1 MKKVLG
7 VMAFFIIVMIFFGGA
22 ISIVITKMMGGGV
35 DESYIYPI
43 YGGIILLSGLI
54 VGCTVII
61 INEFKEV
68 KDMLLEKGEKVDDVD
83 YTIG

>member
-7 VMAFFIIVMIFFGGA
+7 VMAFFIIIMIFFGGD
-22 ISIVITKMMGGGV
+22 ISIVITKMIGGGV

-68 KDMLLEKGEKVDDVD
+68 KDILLEKVGK
-83 YTIG
+83 

>member
-7 VMAFFIIVMIFFGGA
+7 VMAFFIVVMIFFGGA
-22 ISIVITKMMGGGV
+22 ISQVITLTVGGGIA
-35 DESYIYPI
+35 ESYIYPI

-61 INEFKEV
+61 IDEFKEI
-68 KDMLLEKGEKVDDVD
+68 KDILLKRDEEVEDDNL
-83 YTIG
+83 

>member
-7 VMAFFIIVMIFFGGA
+7 IMAFFIIVMIFGGGA
-22 ISIVITKMMGGGV
+22 ISIVITKMVGGGV

-61 INEFKEV
+61 IDEFKEV
-68 KDMLLEKGEKVDDVD
+68 KTVLLEKSRIVDDID
-83 YTIG
+83 NTIE

>member
-7 VMAFFIIVMIFFGGA
+7 VMAFFVVIMIFGGGA
-22 ISIVITKMMGGGV
+22 ISLVITKIVGGGV
-35 DESYIYPI
+35 AESYIYPI

-61 INEFKEV
+61 IDEFKEV
-68 KDMLLEKGEKVDDVD
+68 KAILLEKSKIVDDSNNNID
-83 YTIG
+83 

>member
-7 VMAFFIIVMIFFGGA
+7 VMGFFIVVMIFFGGA
-22 ISIVITKMMGGGV
+22 ISTVITKMMGGGA

-54 VGCTVII
+54 VGCTFII
-61 INEFKEV
+61 IDEFKEV
-68 KDMLLEKGEKVDDVD
+68 KDMLLKKGEKTDDAD
-83 YTIG
+83 NKI

>member
-7 VMAFFIIVMIFFGGA
+7 VMAFSIIVMIFFGGA

>member
-7 VMAFFIIVMIFFGGA
+7 VMGFFMIVMTFFGGA
-22 ISIVITKMMGGGV
+22 ISIVITKMVGGGV

-61 INEFKEV
+61 IDEFKEV
-68 KDMLLEKGEKVDDVD
+68 KDMLLKKGEKADDAD
-83 YTIG
+83 NKIL